1 MANLGIIQR
10 AIKSAG
16 RRHTISLL
24 VNYTGNAELRS
35 FFCSM
40 LHPNNAYR
48 KHLILSCYQRKKKS
62 SKRRQW
68 LPAKDLPQL

>member
-24 VNYTGNAELRS
+24 VNYTGN
-35 FFCSM
+35 
-40 LHPNNAYR
+40 PNFA
-48 KHLILSCYQRKKKS
+48 HSAAACCVPTMPVESI
-62 SKRRQW
+62 
-68 LPAKDLPQL
+68 